1 MLELFYWFLKFSI
14 FFVAVLLSNTIYN
27 QFGWWGIAVLILL
40 LLAGDRY
47 FNKKLRT
54 YKQHSMIA
62 RLPSLKGLE
71 SGDVVTVELKNGE
84 TYSNFIYLM
93 FDENEMT
100 ISRKMELNQVLEGQD
115 DTRWIK
121 LNKIKTIKKAGS

>member
-14 FFVAVLLSNTIYN
+14 FFVVVLLSNTIYN
-27 QFGWWGIAVLILL
+27 QAGWWGIALLILL

-47 FNKKLRT
+47 FNKKLRS
-54 YKQHSMIA
+54 YKQRSRIA

-84 TYSNFIYLM
+84 TYSNFVYLM
-93 FDENEMT
+93 FDENELT
-100 ISRKMELNQVLEGQD
+100 ILRKMELDQVLEGQD

-121 LNKIKTIKKAGS
+121 LNKIMTIKKAGS